1 MPKDVVLQHFKIH
14 RTLLKRMIH
23 KARKEKNHKEVL
35 FQNKFFFIEGIGK
48 YIHARDFIFNAIS
61 SNIDLYKVND
71 FKDNL
76 VTD

>member
-1 MPKDVVLQHFKIH
+1 MKKITKKFYFK
-14 RTLLKRMIH
+14 TS
-23 KARKEKNHKEVL
+23 
-35 FQNKFFFIEGIGK
+35 FFFIEGIGK